1 MPKGGANKLGRA
13 GNADRRPERYPA
25 RGIKG
30 TANTQCD
37 LRDDTRQ
44 KANIVWPS
52 RRQVRVKPR
61 GASRKGPNR
70 LLATHYAERLAFHTQ
85 LNPPNRRM
93 RTRMYGG
100 VGGEDRRLFPLS
112 RWVTTD
118 VFRKAAESRLTT
130 DLHKLLAVTQKR
142 PASGT
147 PDPECVNSLP
157 KSGIFGSNIL
167 NPVMQK

>member
-13 GNADRRPERYPA
+13 GNDDRRPERYPA

-30 TANTQCD
+30 TANKQCD

-44 KANIVWPS
+44 KANIVGPS

-70 LLATHYAERLAFHTQ
+70 LLATYYAERLAFHTQ

-100 VGGEDRRLFPLS
+100 VGGEDCPSYPDGAGLLLGKRLS
-112 RWVTTD
+112 RYAPRNENFVLV
-118 VFRKAAESRLTT
+118 VFVKQR
-130 DLHKLLAVTQKR
+130 
-142 PASGT
+142 
-147 PDPECVNSLP
+147 
-157 KSGIFGSNIL
+157 F
-167 NPVMQK
+167 